1 MLSKML
7 GPVWVVL
14 LGVVVLFGFFALLG
28 LFSPD
33 EVMWLTVAVA
43 ALAVLIGIRSL
54 LMRRQLEP
62 ARQPGSVPVPERTQR
77 TPRLLASD

>member
-33 EVMWLTVAVA
+33 EVMWLTAAVA
-43 ALAVLIGIRSL
+43 ALAVLFGIRSL
-54 LMRRQLEP
+54 LMRRQLTQHGNQDLF
-62 ARQPGSVPVPERTQR
+62 RSLNGLRERR
-77 TPRLLASD
+77 GF

>member
-7 GPVWVVL
+7 GPIWVVL
-14 LGVVVLFGFFALLG
+14 LGVVVLFGFFAALG

-33 EVMWLTVAVA
+33 EVMWLTAAVA

-54 LMRRQLEP
+54 LMRRQLGTHGNQDLF
-62 ARQPGSVPVPERTQR
+62 RSLNVLRERR
-77 TPRLLASD
+77 GF

>member
-28 LFSPD
+28 LFSPE
-33 EVMWLTVAVA
+33 EVMWLTAAVA

-54 LMRRQLEP
+54 LMRRQLGTHGNQDLF
-62 ARQPGSVPVPERTQR
+62 RSLNVLRERR
-77 TPRLLASD
+77 GF

>member
-43 ALAVLIGIRSL
+43 ALAVLFGIRSL
-54 LMRRQLEP
+54 LMRRQLGQHGNQELF
-62 ARQPGSVPVPERTQR
+62 RTLSGLRERR
-77 TPRLLASD
+77 GF

>member
-28 LFSPD
+28 LFSPE
-33 EVMWLTVAVA
+33 EVMWLTAAVA
-43 ALAVLIGIRSL
+43 ALAVLIGVRSL
-54 LMRRQLEP
+54 LMRRQLGTHGNQDLF
-62 ARQPGSVPVPERTQR
+62 RSLNVLRERR
-77 TPRLLASD
+77 GF

>member
-28 LFSPD
+28 LFSPE
-33 EVMWLTVAVA
+33 EVMWLTAAVA
-43 ALAVLIGIRSL
+43 ALAGLIGLRSL
-54 LMRRQLEP
+54 LMRRQLGTHGNQDLF
-62 ARQPGSVPVPERTQR
+62 RSLNVLRERR
-77 TPRLLASD
+77 GF

>member
-1 MLSKML
+1 MLSRML

-28 LFSPD
+28 LFSPE
-33 EVMWLTVAVA
+33 EVMWLTAAVA

-54 LMRRQLEP
+54 LMRRQLGMHGNQDLF
-62 ARQPGSVPVPERTQR
+62 RSLNVLRERR
-77 TPRLLASD
+77 GF